1 MGTLTV
7 TVYSAYLG
15 YGYLGIGIFV
25 GANCA
30 LAAYWNKARKHGRA
44 DAFDDRLSSEKMD
57 QARSWW
63 MNRGQRV
70 REEKN

>member
-1 MGTLTV
+1 MGTLAV

-15 YGYLGIGIFV
+15 YGYLGMGIFV

-30 LAAYWNKARKHGRA
+30 LAVYWNKARKHGRA

-63 MNRGQRV
+63 MNMGQRE

>member
-15 YGYLGIGIFV
+15 YSYLGFGIFV
-25 GANCA
+25 GANSV

-44 DAFDDRLSSEKMD
+44 DAFDDRLSSQKMD
-57 QARSWW
+57 DARNWW
-63 MNRGQRV
+63 MNKKKQ
-70 REEKN
+70 EKD